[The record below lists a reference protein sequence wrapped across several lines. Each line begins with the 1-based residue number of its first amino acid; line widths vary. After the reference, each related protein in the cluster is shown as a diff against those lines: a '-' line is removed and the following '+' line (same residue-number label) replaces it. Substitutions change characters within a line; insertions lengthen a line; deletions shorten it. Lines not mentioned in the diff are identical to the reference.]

1 MAGDAEKAR
10 TLYQQGLPMA
20 RVAKEAG
27 FTSAATATAAVK
39 RVLLKRGT
47 ITDPDLVRLTTMDR
61 LDRLLEAAW
70 PMAKAGELDAIKVVQ
85 ELEERRLRLL
95 ALTATADSGP
105 MMVAVEETLA
115 ALKLEPADAAACA
128 AARRLAV
135 QLDASATVLDPTVQ
149 TKAAYMMPHLI
160 NVLRELGAT
169 PAARAAVKNAKG
181 DESGKSAKLTALRGG
196 GASAARA

>member
-10 TLYQQGLPMA
+10 TLYQQGLPMEKVA
-20 RVAKEAG
+20 REAG
-27 FTSAATATAAVK
+27 FTSATTATAAVK

-47 ITDPDLVRLTTMDR
+47 ITDPDLVRMAAMDR
-61 LDRLLEAAW
+61 LDRLLEVAW
-70 PMAKAGELDAIKVVQ
+70 PEAARGDLDSIKAVQ
-85 ELEERRLRLL
+85 DIEERRLRLL
-95 ALTATADSGP
+95 ALAATSDSGP
-105 MMVAVEETLA
+105 MMKAVDETLA

-128 AARRLAV
+128 AARRLAI

-169 PAARAAVKNAKG
+169 PAARASLKNAKG